1 MYKFFKPI
9 SFFTTNNKDDS
20 NKRLESMFTISLFKL
35 SKLNSSSL
43 FNFSINLIKTSAV
56 ASASL
61 TALWAPTRDTPRFLQ
76 SVPRLNLFMS
86 VIVALAS
93 TRVSRIGWL
102 NTRFLFA
109 YSRLIKDISNLALWA
124 TKTASLAKS

>member
-35 SKLNSSSL
+35 SKLNSSYL

-61 TALWAPTRDTPRFLQ
+61 TAL
-76 SVPRLNLFMS
+76 
-86 VIVALAS
+86 
-93 TRVSRIGWL
+93 
-102 NTRFLFA
+102 
-109 YSRLIKDISNLALWA
+109 
-124 TKTASLAKS
+124 